1 MSDCEKRILNALI
14 DKYENSKSFVGANRV
29 SQSFTVKISQLFGKY
44 GDDSEFEIFSA
55 VNESV
60 ALLERQ
66 GYLSVK
72 RQKNGVVQSITLD
85 TERLEDVYKYIRRT
99 PKSDVVSELKRI
111 IDVYKD
117 ENEILSRY
125 CEQQTVNLAKNRA
138 VEFFVDDLSEFDDM
152 LKVISKIT
160 DVKNEMFERDFSI
173 QVLGDSKAFE
183 RLRSRVISLLYKY
196 GEFAD
201 KETVTEELNVIKN
214 PGHVYFKGNG
224 RITLCGQTID
234 LSVMD
239 GDIAI
244 SSELLK
250 SIDDV
255 TVFGSAVITIENLTT
270 FNAFRCDDSFAIYLG
285 GYHNTVR
292 RGFIKRLYDQ
302 NTDKKYLHFGDID
315 AGGFY
320 ILQHLRKKTG
330 IAFEAYKMDVQTL
343 IDNTGY
349 TKKLTEN
356 DRKRLSSM
364 LEGEFGETV
373 NYMLA
378 NDCKLEQ
385 EAMDLIGLGL

>member
-85 TERLEDVYKYIRRT
+85 TERLDDIYKYIRRT

-224 RITLCGQTID
+224 MITLCGQTID